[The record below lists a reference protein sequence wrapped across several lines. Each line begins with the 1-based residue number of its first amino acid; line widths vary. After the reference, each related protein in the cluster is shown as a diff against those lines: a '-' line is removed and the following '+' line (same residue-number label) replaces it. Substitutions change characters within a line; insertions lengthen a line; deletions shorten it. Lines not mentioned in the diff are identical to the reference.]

1 MTDSLIRYQQNVET
15 ARHNR
20 ATEYLSRFETE
31 TQAQTSRYAT
41 DTSAA
46 TSRYVADTNAA
57 TQRYVSDQNTATQL
71 KTAEMSTSA
80 SRYATD
86 VNAATARYASDQ
98 SAAVNRERASIES
111 ADRRAQLQL
120 NRQTQLAMTAL
131 ERRRVNLEQLRT
143 TAQNEQTHAQTKKL
157 LNDITVSL
165 QGLQNDAARLGL
177 DKQAAEYENALKQAQ
192 TWAARAKTAETIA
205 NAADKTYSLI
215 SRILSDWHNQN
226 YGGLS

>member
-31 TQAQTSRYAT
+31 TQAQTARYAT

-86 VNAATARYASDQ
+86 VNAATSRYASDQ
-98 SAAVNRERASIES
+98 SAAVNRERTQRES
-111 ADRRAQLQL
+111 ADRNAQLQL

-143 TAQNEQTHAQTKKL
+143 VAQNEQSHAQAKKL
-157 LNDITVSL
+157 LNDVSVSL
-165 QGLQNDAARLGL
+165 KTLANDTRRLGL
-177 DKQAAEYENALKQAQ
+177 SEKAAEYENALKQAQ
-192 TWAARAKTAETIA
+192 TWAANAKGVESIS
-205 NAADKTYSLI
+205 NAVDKTYSLV
-215 SRILSDWHNQN
+215 SRIISDWTNHN